1 MHALSSG
8 PAPIKLRP
16 WHFLGPFLSVG
27 RWDIE
32 GQRRKGLAR
41 GTWWVLGRA
50 GQRPRSH
57 SSRGWWWGSFSLQHP
72 AFWAAS
78 AITLARQERSLV
90 LAAVGAEGTQAPGAG
105 PGALSLCP
113 RLFWATACPERP
125 KSGSKTGVLLAV
137 DCSSAS
143 GLAQAS

>member
-1 MHALSSG
+1 MNALSSG

-16 WHFLGPFLSVG
+16 WHFLSPVLSVG

-32 GQRRKGLAR
+32 AQRRKGLAR

-57 SSRGWWWGSFSLQHP
+57 SSRGWWWGSFPLQHP

-78 AITLARQERSLV
+78 AIRLARQERSLV
-90 LAAVGAEGTQAPGAG
+90 LAAVGAEGTQGPATG
-105 PGALSLCP
+105 PGALSLYL
-113 RLFWATACPERP
+113 RLFWAAACSERP
-125 KSGSKTGVLLAV
+125 ESGSKMGVLLAV
-137 DCSSAS
+137 DCSSVS